1 MPMKLT
7 RRAALIAPLLI
18 PHTMKA
24 GPRARVLDT
33 SIISLDHEHYHG
45 WPTLA
50 RRGNGELLV
59 ACSGGRETHVCPFG
73 RVDLIRS
80 KDDGRTWTWPE
91 TLMDTAI
98 DDRDA
103 GVLETSRGSILVS
116 TFTSLAYEPSLEKAA
131 NWPAERLARWKGVH
145 ARLDAAQRKA
155 MLGTWL
161 LRSTDGGMN
170 WSAPYRV
177 PVNSP
182 HGPIALKDGTL
193 LYAGKQLWSPATRIG
208 VTMSKD
214 DGVTWTAM
222 KELPTRPG
230 DDFSQY
236 HELHAVQA
244 ANGRII
250 VQIRN
255 HNKTNERETLQCESE
270 DGGKT
275 WTTPHPIGV
284 WGLPSHLVR
293 LRNGNLLMSYGY
305 RRKPFGNQARL
316 SVDHGKTW
324 SEPVMLS
331 EDGASGDLGYP
342 STAELGNG
350 DLLTVWY
357 ELRPDSPRAVLRQTR
372 WRIEA

>member
-1 MPMKLT
+1 MI
-7 RRAALIAPLLI
+7 RHALKAS
-18 PHTMKA
+18 PH
-24 GPRARVLDT
+24 ARILDT
-33 SIISLDHEHYHG
+33 RVISLDQENYHG
-45 WPTLA
+45 WATLA
-50 RRGNGELLV
+50 RRSNGELLV

-103 GVLETSRGSILVS
+103 GVVETTRGSILVS
-116 TFTSLAYEPSLEKAA
+116 TFTSLAYEPVLEKAT
-131 NWPAERLARWKGVH
+131 NWQPERLARWKAVN

-161 LRSTDGGMN
+161 LRSADGGMN

-182 HGPIALKDGTL
+182 HGPIVLKDGTL
-193 LYAGKQLWSPATRIG
+193 LYAGKQLWSPKTRVGISL
-208 VTMSKD
+208 SKD
-214 DGVTWTAM
+214 DGVTWSAM

-230 DDFSQY
+230 DDSAQY

-255 HNKTNERETLQCESE
+255 HNDANSRETLQCESE

-284 WGLPSHLVR
+284 WGLPSHLLR

-305 RRKPFGNQARL
+305 RRKPHGNQARL

-324 SEPVMLS
+324 SEPIMLS
-331 EDGASGDLGYP
+331 EDGHSGDLGYP
-342 STAELGNG
+342 STVELSNG

-357 ELRPDSPRAVLRQTR
+357 ELRPDSPRAVLRQAR
-372 WRIEA
+372 WQIES

>member
-1 MPMKLT
+1 
-7 RRAALIAPLLI
+7 
-18 PHTMKA
+18 
-24 GPRARVLDT
+24 
-33 SIISLDHEHYHG
+33 
-45 WPTLA
+45 
-50 RRGNGELLV
+50 
-59 ACSGGRETHVCPFG
+59 
-73 RVDLIRS
+73 
-80 KDDGRTWTWPE
+80 
-91 TLMDTAI
+91 MDTAI

-103 GVLETSRGSILVS
+103 GVLETPRGSLLVS

-131 NWPAERLARWKGVH
+131 NWPSERLTRWKAVH
-145 ARLDAAQRKA
+145 ARLDSSQRKA

-161 LRSTDGGMN
+161 IRSTDGGMN

-193 LYAGKQLWSPATRIG
+193 LYAGKQLWSSPTRVGI
-208 VTMSKD
+208 TMSKD
-214 DGVTWTAM
+214 DGVTWSPM

-230 DDFSQY
+230 DDFNAY

-255 HNKTNERETLQCESE
+255 HNETNARETLQCESE

-275 WTTPHPIGV
+275 FTTPHPIGV
-284 WGLPSHLVR
+284 WGLPSHLLR
-293 LRNGNLLMSYGY
+293 LRNGNLLMSYGH

-324 SEPVMLS
+324 SEPVLLS

-342 STAELGNG
+342 STVELGNG

-357 ELRPDSPRAVLRQTR
+357 ELRPDSPRAVLRQAR
-372 WRIEA
+372 WKWGEL

>member
-1 MPMKLT
+1 MKLT

-193 LYAGKQLWSPATRIG
+193 LYAGKQLWSSATRIG